1 MIGGLAMAPATDSPG
16 AASIDALQAG
26 LFYLL
31 SRYAATPSE
40 AIATAVVHQLSVL
53 WAHPQTDLLPVQR
66 DLYAKLIN
74 EWRLR
79 GADSREGTQPK
90 WLN

>member
-1 MIGGLAMAPATDSPG
+1 MAPATDSTG
-16 AASIDALQAG
+16 AASIDVLQAG

-31 SRYAATPSE
+31 SRYAATPSV
-40 AIATAVVHQLSVL
+40 AIAAAVVHQLSVL

-66 DLYAKLIN
+66 DLYATLID

-79 GADSREGTQPK
+79 GAGS
-90 WLN
+90 